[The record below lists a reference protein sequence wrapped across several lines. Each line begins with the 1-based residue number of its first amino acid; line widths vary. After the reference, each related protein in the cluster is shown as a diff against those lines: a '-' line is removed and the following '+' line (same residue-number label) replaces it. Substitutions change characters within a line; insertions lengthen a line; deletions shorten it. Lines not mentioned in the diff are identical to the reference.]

1 MEIILRQEV
10 ENLGDMGEVVKVK
23 DGYARNYLIP
33 NGMAYFA
40 SESALKKLEREKVHY
55 EKKMAEQKAAAEEV
69 ASKFDDLQ
77 VTIAMK
83 VGEEGRLFGSVTP
96 QMIAQELSI
105 MGHEIDRK
113 DITIPDA
120 IKSLGIFEVLVK
132 LHRDVTTKL
141 KVWVISN
148 ED

>member
-10 ENLGDMGEVVKVK
+10 DNLGDMGEVVKVK

-33 NGMAYFA
+33 RGMAYYA
-40 SESALKKLEREKVHY
+40 SPGALKKLEREKVQY
-55 EKKMAEQKAAAEEV
+55 EKKQAENKAAAEEQ

-96 QMIAQELSI
+96 QMISQELSI
-105 MGHEIDRK
+105 MGYEIDKR

-132 LHRDVTTKL
+132 LHKEVTTKL

>member
-10 ENLGDMGEVVKVK
+10 DNLGDMGEVVKVK

-33 NGMAYFA
+33 RGMAYYA
-40 SESALKKLEREKVHY
+40 SPAAIKKLEREKVQY
-55 EKKMAEQKAAAEEV
+55 EKKMAELRAAAEER

-105 MGHEIDRK
+105 MGHDIDRK
-113 DITIPDA
+113 DITIPEP

-148 ED
+148 EE